1 MKTGDSL
8 AWVLC
13 LVYLYLYLYG
23 KEINEKTRK
32 ETLLSSQYFLPLM
45 SEDLLIIE
53 YFLQLKVEIAKCE
66 KLKFDNIQRFVEGMR
81 KEIVEWWDKCFFS
94 REQREDFT
102 AYFNGNEIS

>member
-1 MKTGDSL
+1 M
-8 AWVLC
+8 
-13 LVYLYLYLYG
+13 
-23 KEINEKTRK
+23 
-32 ETLLSSQYFLPLM
+32 LSSQYFLPLM
-45 SEDLLIIE
+45 SEDLLIIK